1 MALHFDI
8 KDDILYQ
15 LGYGEGLRKGLEKVA
30 LNMLRKDFGQELVA
44 RLTELPP
51 ERVAQLKLELD
62 TSSKAS

>member
-15 LGYGEGLRKGLEKVA
+15 LGYEESQEKVA
-30 LNMLRKDFGQELVA
+30 LNMLREAFEQELVA
-44 RLTELPP
+44 RLTELPL